1 MTPWFQKQAKRPG
14 SRSSSRVES
23 DLLTSP
29 PPSRRDEDASA
40 AATITG
46 LMQNDHGLQAV
57 VDLSDRPHTSSKYDY
72 LFEERGGEVQQYVPV
87 PVNQQPSRS
96 PSSSHSSASESRLC
110 APSDDESLDGH
121 EGYGFRC
128 NSPLYP
134 EDSPSRLSPS
144 YMGSSPGYPP
154 VVTNGQRFP
163 FSLSS

>member
-14 SRSSSRVES
+14 SRSSSRIES

-72 LFEERGGEVQQYVPV
+72 LFEERGGGRGSSTSPFQSTTSSAALRQALIALLPNPVYVP
-87 PVNQQPSRS
+87 PQT
-96 PSSSHSSASESRLC
+96 
-110 APSDDESLDGH
+110 
-121 EGYGFRC
+121 
-128 NSPLYP
+128 
-134 EDSPSRLSPS
+134 
-144 YMGSSPGYPP
+144 M
-154 VVTNGQRFP
+154 
-163 FSLSS
+163 SLSMGMRVMASGQFPALS